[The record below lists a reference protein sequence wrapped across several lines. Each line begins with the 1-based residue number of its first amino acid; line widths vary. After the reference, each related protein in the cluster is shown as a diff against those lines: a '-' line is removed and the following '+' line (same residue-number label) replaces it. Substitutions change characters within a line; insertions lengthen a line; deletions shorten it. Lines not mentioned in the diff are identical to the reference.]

1 MTSRSVLKF
10 AAKSGAAVLVVAS
23 LGACVIAPARH
34 AGYGPEVYSGPVVV
48 APAPV
53 VVAPPVVVVRPAVRY
68 GYGYGR
74 YGYPYYHRR

>member
-1 MTSRSVLKF
+1 MTSISMAKL
-10 AAKSGAAVLVVAS
+10 AAKTGAAALLVAS

-34 AGYGPEVYSGPVVV
+34 AGHGPEVYSGPVVV

-68 GYGYGR
+68 GYGWRGR
-74 YGYPYYHRR
+74 PHHHYR